1 MAQHRAKARQLVPR
15 LASTSTR
22 GHRPDRRPPAGSRP
36 GRRRTRTPRRP
47 LRLYGSHTQGDVALS
62 ANAAR
67 PIVVQ
72 APAGG
77 GHRDGEEHGEEHGEE
92 QRLRVRGDLQVG
104 EARGC
109 ARDLL
114 LADHVDRGPRVAVG
128 DSAAHLPRVHERHSA
143 ARHGVASC
151 FDDFPYVSRRTAVF
165 GSTPLR
171 RAICCSM
178 RASAGLRPSGAP
190 SSSLTASPPLM
201 SRAAKRN
208 RRRTRS
214 ARSSGA
220 SSHTAALAFS
230 KAARA
235 SEYGAYMCMTC
246 ASFRTVRRQ
255 CRWSTACERACQA
268 AWLSWYG
275 CISLLSRLS
284 VLRSW
289 GRSCGPAGSM
299 RFSQGSMRS
308 RCRNISA
315 DGGPLLPGDG
325 AGRVAGRIGGD
336 HGAGHRGY
344 SATRQPTGA

>member
-1 MAQHRAKARQLVPR
+1 MRRDRSSYRRQP
-15 LASTSTR
+15 
-22 GHRPDRRPPAGSRP
+22 
-36 GRRRTRTPRRP
+36 
-47 LRLYGSHTQGDVALS
+47 
-62 ANAAR
+62 
-67 PIVVQ
+67 
-72 APAGG
+72 GG
-77 GHRDGEEHGEEHGEE
+77 GHRDGEE
-92 QRLRVRGDLQVG
+92 QRLPVRGDLQVG
-104 EARGC
+104 EARGR
-109 ARDLL
+109 ARELL

-128 DSAAHLPRVHERHSA
+128 DSAAHLPREHERHSA

-171 RAICCSM
+171 RAISRSCSV

-289 GRSCGPAGSM
+289 GVRAARQGPCASARDRCG
-299 RFSQGSMRS
+299 R
-308 RCRNISA
+308 
-315 DGGPLLPGDG
+315 G
-325 AGRVAGRIGGD
+325 AGTSRRTVARYCRAMVRAESPDASAAIMGRATAVTQRHDNRLEPEVAGTPSR
-336 HGAGHRGY
+336 A
-344 SATRQPTGA
+344 S